1 MANLLRR
8 HQQQD
13 PPATERH
20 TYPGGMADDPMADFL
35 AGLEPEVRA
44 TAELIATAVRASA
57 NLSCAVKW
65 RQLTFAVDGDYDHW
79 ICAVS
84 ATKRSAAL
92 IMHFGSLLDHD
103 RFDPSEAKYTRR
115 ITYRTPAEVDV
126 GAIRD
131 IVGQAV
137 DTLPQFR
144 RATSRS

>member
-1 MANLLRR
+1 MPNLLRR
-8 HQQQD
+8 HQQRHA
-13 PPATERH
+13 PVTERH
-20 TYPGGMADDPMADFL
+20 TYPGSMADDPMADFL

-57 NLSCAVKW
+57 DLSCAIKW
-65 RQLTFAVDGDYDHW
+65 RQLTFAVDADFDHW

-92 IMHFGSLLDHD
+92 VLHFGSLLDHD
-103 RFDPSEAKYTRR
+103 IFDASDAKYTRR
-115 ITYRTPAEVDV
+115 ITYRTRDEVDV
-126 GAIRD
+126 AAIRD

-137 DTLPQFR
+137 DALPQFR